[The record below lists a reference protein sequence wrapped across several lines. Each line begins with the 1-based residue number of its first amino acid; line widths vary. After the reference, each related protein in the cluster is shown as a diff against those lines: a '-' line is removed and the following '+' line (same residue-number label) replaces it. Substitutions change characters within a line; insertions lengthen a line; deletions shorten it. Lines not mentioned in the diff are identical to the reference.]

1 MFTIGDSVLHQTTGR
16 LGKLVGYGHQISEQG
31 AYLPTLQVLMTDELA
46 LTHHHEVLEDLTSA
60 WIVQPLTRSGEKIP
74 DAGSLQQ
81 V

>member
-1 MFTIGDSVLHQTTGR
+1 MFTIGDSVQHQTTGR

-46 LTHHHEVLEDLTSA
+46 LTHHHKVLEDLTSA
-60 WIVQPLTRSGEKIP
+60 WIVQPSTRSEETILGV
-74 DAGSLQQ
+74 ASLQQ